1 MNKVFILLFCF
12 LCENIYAEED
22 YLNISS
28 SSCAYSPDGSSV
40 SCGGQSF
47 SCAYSPDGSDVSCGG
62 QSSSCAYSPDGSDF
76 SCGGLDE

>member
-1 MNKVFILLFCF
+1 MCLMKKKQSHTNQVRNGGMSLRAELVFMNKVFILLFCF

-40 SCGGQSF
+40 SCGG
-47 SCAYSPDGSDVSCGG
+47 
-62 QSSSCAYSPDGSDF
+62 
-76 SCGGLDE
+76 LDE